1 MYLLLTLL
9 IPLTVVRGA
18 ELNAGF
24 VQGLWYGSEDIIA
37 NEPTRIYVALRNNTD
52 HDLTGTVR
60 FNDNGTR
67 IGIAYVNALPGR
79 IVEAW
84 VDWTPQ
90 YGEHIITASLSDV
103 RVHTIGETPETGE
116 VENTIAED
124 TVFVDYDTDADGTP
138 NEKDTDDDN
147 DGVSDVDENTRGT
160 NPLKAD
166 KKSEESTDATK
177 EERAE
182 TEDASDDTPL
192 KESTTDTLPT
202 PPVRSGLEQYVPEG
216 TAKNIVTNLTETI
229 DEKRNELDTYRNE
242 RNDAIKEYFKEQK
255 ETVEETTTL
264 PDGTATIT
272 RKQIQKEESFF
283 ESAVRGGKALI
294 SGFYS
299 LILWMTSR
307 ALAHPAVLELLLLL
321 FIVYITYRTARR
333 LGRRRT
339 NSTN

>member
-1 MYLLLTLL
+1 MYLLLLFL
-9 IPLTVVRGA
+9 MPLTVVRGA

-84 VDWTPQ
+84 VDWTPR
-90 YGEHIITASLSDV
+90 YGEHTITASLSDV

-138 NEKDTDDDN
+138 NEKDADDDN
-147 DGVSDVDENTRGT
+147 DGVSDADENTRGT

-166 KKSEESTDATK
+166 KKSEEPTDAA
-177 EERAE
+177 EEDHEEA
-182 TEDASDDTPL
+182 EDASDDIPL
-192 KESTTDTLPT
+192 KESTTDTPT
-202 PPVRSGLEQYVPEG
+202 VQSGLEQYVPEG

-229 DEKRNELDTYRNE
+229 GETRNELDTYRNE

-339 NSTN
+339 NSAN